1 MKRHETEHIAAGIEG
16 KAEASTV
23 VVMADDIV

>member
-1 MKRHETEHIAAGIEG
+1 MEKHEAEHIAVRIEG